1 VRSDLKQLLIK
12 AVQAGLILWWTV
24 AIAIDTNDPKLTLV
38 TFFVAI
44 VAVGFVGGL
53 LTNIWDWIRVRLT
66 RRFRSVPSNCEQ
78 LQDQRL
84 SGGSGPVLLGNP
96 REKPGR
102 IGVGK

>member
-44 VAVGFVGGL
+44 VAVGFMGGL

-66 RRFRSVPSNCEQ
+66 RRFRSVPSDCEQ

-84 SGGSGPVLLGNP
+84 SGGSGSVLLGNAP
-96 REKPGR
+96 KKLGR
-102 IGVGK
+102 IGVSK

>member
-1 VRSDLKQLLIK
+1 MRSDLKQLLIK

-66 RRFRSVPSNCEQ
+66 RRFRSVPSDCEQ
-78 LQDQRL
+78 LQDKSL
-84 SGGSGPVLLGNP
+84 GGGSGPVLLGNAP
-96 REKPGR
+96 EKPGR
-102 IGVGK
+102 IGIGK